1 MKMKKKLVA
10 ILGMVLALG
19 LMLTACN
26 NPEGDGNSKP
36 SNNDDNSNNNY
47 SKPSYTEGDVYIT
60 EVGASYHY
68 YFSSTPEGLEQ
79 AAFDNGISYLN
90 PSIRNAS
97 WVLNLILD
105 NNVKKAMD
113 SRGVSYS
120 GTVYVDSGITY
131 VVINRKN
138 GDSWPA
144 FNLEVQ
150 HLAPQSPGGGG

>member
-26 NPEGDGNSKP
+26 NPEG
-36 SNNDDNSNNNY
+36 DDNSNNNY

-131 VVINRKN
+131 VVINKKN
-138 GDSWPA
+138 GDSWYVTEYKI
-144 FNLEVQ
+144 N
-150 HLAPQSPGGGG
+150 